1 MFSKKTLF
9 GRIFF
14 IRWTMNTVIL
24 FLLIAGIGVS
34 FASGTAE
41 GVLSALQQGAADA
54 IETVLRLSGAYLL
67 WMGLLNI
74 AERAGLIKTLSRLLS
89 PVLRRLFPNAGSA
102 KEAIS
107 LNLAA
112 NMLGMGNAAT
122 PYGISAMRLLN
133 ESNPHP
139 GAATNEMCVLLVI
152 NASCLELWP
161 AALVGMRT
169 SFGSSAPSAV
179 VLPTLLSSLAAT
191 LAAVVLCLIFTRP
204 CRSRS

>member
-1 MFSKKTLF
+1 
-9 GRIFF
+9 
-14 IRWTMNTVIL
+14 MNTVIL

-34 FASGTAE
+34 LLSRNAE

-74 AERAGLIKTLSRLLS
+74 AEKAGLIRALSRLLS
-89 PVLRRLFPNAGSA
+89 PALKLLFPNAGAA

-122 PYGISAMRLLN
+122 PYGLTAMRLLD
-133 ESNPHP
+133 ESNPQK
-139 GAATNEMCVLLVI
+139 GVATNEMCVLLVV
-152 NASCLELWP
+152 NASCLELYP

-169 SFGSSAPSAV
+169 SFGSLHPSTV

-191 LAAVVLCLIFTRP
+191 LAAVVLCLVCTRP